1 MMRFSKRAVG
11 SRIVPTWAL
20 VIMTSI
26 PLGCAREYT
35 PSRESAAR
43 LAEEIQRAI
52 GDFRGSVGIYAK
64 DLETERCFELHADE
78 LFATAS
84 VFKVPVM
91 IELFRRVESGEM
103 KLGER
108 RRIPDTISRRA
119 FPMHTGILRYLQDP
133 AELTVRDLCRL
144 MIIVSDDIA
153 TDTLMET
160 VDPVSVTS
168 TMERL
173 GFPNTR
179 VSGNVTVMHYRMA
192 GIQSRVGS
200 PELDAALLAR
210 RKEGHFLSA
219 GFADRTPAG
228 NVTTPREMG
237 RIFEK
242 MHRGEIVSPEAS
254 RAMLEILKQTE
265 SRNMIPRHL
274 PPDTVVAHK
283 IGGTWRVKAD
293 AGIVYLPGR
302 PMVMSIFTYYV
313 PEEKRSA
320 DLIADLA
327 RILAARLPG
336 SE

>member
-1 MMRFSKRAVG
+1 MRFSRAAV
-11 SRIVPTWAL
+11 RYLIAL
-20 VIMTSI
+20 ALAPAIMTSI
-26 PLGCAREYT
+26 PSLCVRGCAQDT
-35 PSRESAAR
+35 ESAPR
-43 LAEEIQRAI
+43 LAEEIRRSI
-52 GDFRGSVGIYAK
+52 GDFKGSVGIYAK
-64 DLETERCFELHADE
+64 DLATGRSFELHADE

-91 IELFRRVESGEM
+91 IELFRRAECGEVKLEES
-103 KLGER
+103 

-160 VDPVSVTS
+160 IDAPSITK

-192 GIQSRVGS
+192 GIESRVGS

-210 RKEGHFLSA
+210 RKDGSFLAA

-237 RIFEK
+237 RMFEQ
-242 MHRGEIVSPEAS
+242 MHRGELISRAAS
-254 RAMLEILKQTE
+254 SAMLEILKQTE
-265 SRNMIPRHL
+265 SRNLIPRHL
-274 PPDTVVAHK
+274 PPETVVAHK

-293 AGIVYLPGR
+293 AGIAYLAGG
-302 PMVMSIFTYYV
+302 PMVLSIFTYYV

-327 RILAARLPG
+327 RILAARLPR